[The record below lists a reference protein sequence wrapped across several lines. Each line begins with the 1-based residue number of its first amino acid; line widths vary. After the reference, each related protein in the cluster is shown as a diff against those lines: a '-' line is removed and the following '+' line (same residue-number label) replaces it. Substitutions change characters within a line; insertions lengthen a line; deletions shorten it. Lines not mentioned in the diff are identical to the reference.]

1 MKLQIAELKPTLDVF
16 SAVGGKKRGSDE
28 WNADLAPV
36 RVSAQ
41 HESHCLTLGSSQ
53 QIIGIVGAVAKE
65 NDGLERQVA
74 NGFGNRSLRI
84 RVTFKR
90 IFETSQPESAA
101 AAFNGQITVVDHRDA
116 VISERR
122 GDFALAHKDVVV
134 AKAGI
139 ALRAFE
145 LIEDGGALP
154 RGVFVNAPGD
164 ERTGD
169 EITRQKDDI
178 GIELVDVVDGNME
191 KKRFSELVEVDVTE
205 LCDAKSV
212 KGSVKAGDGDFA
224 TGDFDPMTLNFA

>member
-1 MKLQIAELKPTLDVF
+1 MQIAELKPTLDVF
-16 SAVGGKKRGSDE
+16 SAVGRKKRGSDE

-41 HESHCLTLGSSQ
+41 HESHCLALGSSQ
-53 QIIGIVGAVAKE
+53 QIVGIVGAVAKE

-84 RVTFKR
+84 RVTFER
-90 IFETSQPESAA
+90 IFETSQPESAGT
-101 AAFNGQITVVDHRDA
+101 AFNGQVAVVDDRDA
-116 VISERR
+116 VIGERR
-122 GDFALAHKDVVV
+122 GDLALTHKKIVV
-134 AKAGI
+134 AKTGI

-154 RGVFVNAPGD
+154 RGVFANVPGD
-164 ERTGD
+164 ERTSN

-178 GIELVDVVDGNME
+178 GIEFVDVVNGNAE
-191 KKRFSELVEVDVTE
+191 KKRLSELVEVNVTE
-205 LCDAKSV
+205 LRDAKSV

-224 TGDFDPMTLNFA
+224 MGDFDPMTLDFA